1 MKHLTKLLA
10 LLLILVSGLSQ
21 AQIIRSGKIT
31 YERRTNLHK
40 KYPDEETRRWIGN
53 EKYRYDNF
61 TLYFNDTMS
70 VFMPDAAPSQGR
82 GEWATIKNTHITFLN
97 QGMRHSLMNVMGEE
111 AIIVDVLKK
120 RSYKRLGKKRE
131 IAGFKC
137 QMMRFD
143 LNDSTRFYVWYS
155 DAILPSVGPE
165 TYLGLPGAILGLA
178 TEDGGVV
185 YFAQKVEVMMPD
197 FRDLTPRYKTAK
209 AKTEEEM
216 RLFLMEK
223 MTGSPWI
230 SMVVRELFMW

>member
-1 MKHLTKLLA
+1 
-10 LLLILVSGLSQ
+10 
-21 AQIIRSGKIT
+21 
-31 YERRTNLHK
+31 
-40 KYPDEETRRWIGN
+40 
-53 EKYRYDNF
+53 
-61 TLYFNDTMS
+61 MS